1 VHFVSLDKADIVQLN
16 VFKLED
22 VLLISKTL
30 RVTWMVPTAV
40 LVC

>member
-1 VHFVSLDKADIVQLN
+1 VSLDKADIVQLN

-30 RVTWMVPTAV
+30 
-40 LVC
+40 